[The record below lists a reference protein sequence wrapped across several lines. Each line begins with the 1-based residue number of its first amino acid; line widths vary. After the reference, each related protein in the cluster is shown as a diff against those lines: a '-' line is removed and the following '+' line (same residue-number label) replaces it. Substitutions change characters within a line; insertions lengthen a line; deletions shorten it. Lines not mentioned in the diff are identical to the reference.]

1 MPNLSKNEYLEL
13 LIPLLRNNPA
23 FTDLSNEEIYH
34 LADAAEFRSLEQG
47 ARLIE
52 QGDRGDEF
60 FVVLSGQLRALDMRY
75 DPPHLLNYHDTGHII
90 GTRALLHGEPRA
102 ATVEVVIEA
111 QVAVYDRQDWEWL
124 IHRQSR
130 IEAYFEDIERE
141 FEQRS
146 LMDFPGRQWD
156 EVVVAST
163 KRHVLVLIARL
174 SFPLSLLIIPILLL
188 IAFELLGVDILSAT
202 PGNQL
207 FEILAVLPFLA
218 LAVMLIVYDYVDW
231 SNDDFILTTKRFIHI
246 ERKLLYGEQ
255 RDEAPLTRIQD
266 VSLAYPGFLDRFDYH
281 DLRIKTAGAG
291 VILINGIT
299 KAERMQNLIFQEK
312 ELAMARVRAANM
324 ASIRHQLA
332 QQLKW
337 QDALTGETILAIAEE
352 EGSVSPPIKQRRLSR
367 PLNYLW
373 PRLEQIETDNTTI
386 TWRKH
391 YWVLFR
397 AVSLPFVG
405 LLLTSYAC
413 LASVVGWIPFGAVAG
428 PLTTALLLGLTL
440 ACAVWYLWRY
450 DGWRRDIYQVTE
462 TRVVDVTSSPFGL
475 SGELRNE
482 GSLEDIQNITYNIP
496 GFFSR
501 LLNMG
506 SVIIETAGTGQT
518 FNFKQVF
525 NPSMVQQEIFNRMV
539 HVQQKEREQR
549 RDENTRDLMRMFT
562 EYQSLLEKA
571 TTKGLV
577 KLDQPENTKPKT

>member
-1 MPNLSKNEYLEL
+1 MKLR
-13 LIPLLRNNPA
+13 PL
-23 FTDLSNEEIYH
+23 
-34 LADAAEFRSLEQG
+34 
-47 ARLIE
+47 
-52 QGDRGDEF
+52 
-60 FVVLSGQLRALDMRY
+60 
-75 DPPHLLNYHDTGHII
+75 
-90 GTRALLHGEPRA
+90 
-102 ATVEVVIEA
+102 
-111 QVAVYDRQDWEWL
+111 
-124 IHRQSR
+124 
-130 IEAYFEDIERE
+130 
-141 FEQRS
+141 
-146 LMDFPGRQWD
+146 DFPTEG
-156 EVVVAST
+156 
-163 KRHVLVLIARL
+163 
-174 SFPLSLLIIPILLL
+174 
-188 IAFELLGVDILSAT
+188 
-202 PGNQL
+202 L
-207 FEILAVLPFLA
+207 FL
-218 LAVMLIVYDYVDW
+218 
-231 SNDDFILTTKRFIHI
+231 
-246 ERKLLYGEQ
+246 
-255 RDEAPLTRIQD
+255 
-266 VSLAYPGFLDRFDYH
+266 
-281 DLRIKTAGAG
+281 AGAG

-373 PRLEQIETDNTTI
+373 PRLEQIEADNTTI